1 MKKKKKLFLIIGFT
15 FFSIMMMTLIGSSF
29 YFQTHFYK
37 GTVINEIDLSYE
49 TVEEAASELSS
60 KIASYTLEIEERGD
74 KKEQLKA
81 SDIGLRLISDDI
93 IEKLKQEQNSQFWL
107 SSFIKPNETKLKIDI
122 TFDERLLN
130 DHMSTLSCLHS
141 ENVIEPQSAYLE
153 YLDGSGYNIVPEVDG
168 NKIKE
173 DIFYASLVEAT
184 LTGKSTLNLEEI
196 DAYEKPLY
204 VSTSQKII
212 DAQSVLNKYVTS
224 SITYEYNGGS
234 AVVDSSQISEWLT
247 VNENFDITLDSEK
260 VASFVA
266 ELASHYNTRG
276 IKRNFTT
283 SLGTTATVKGG
294 DYGFRVN
301 QTAEVNLLISK
312 IQEGQIENR
321 KPEFTQKAL
330 SSGKNDI
337 GNTYMEINLTA
348 QHAWYYKNGK
358 LIADGDIVTGDVTK
372 GTTTPSGTYSLKY
385 KEKDAVLVG
394 EDYSSDVSFWMPF
407 NGDVG
412 FHDAPWRTTFG
423 KDIYLKNG
431 SHGCVNAPYAFAQ
444 AVFANISPGTPVV
457 CYR

>member
-15 FFSIMMMTLIGSSF
+15 FFTSMILILIGSSV

-49 TVEEAASELSS
+49 TVEEAATELSS
-60 KIASYTLEIEERGD
+60 KIASYTLDIEERGD
-74 KKEQLKA
+74 KKERLTA
-81 SDIGLRLISDDI
+81 ADIGLKLISDDI
-93 IEKLKQEQNSQFWL
+93 IGKLKAEQNAQFWL
-107 SSFIKPNETKLKIDI
+107 SSMIKPDDSKLKIDI

-130 DHMSTLSCLHS
+130 DKMSTLSCLQN
-141 ENVIEPQSAYLE
+141 ENVIEPKSAYLE
-153 YLDGSGYNIVPEVDG
+153 YKDGSGYSIVPEEPG

-173 DIFYASLVEAT
+173 DQFYAALVEAI
-184 LTGKSTLNLEEI
+184 LSGKSTINLESI
-196 DAYEKPLY
+196 DGYEKPLY
-204 VSTSQKII
+204 GSTSQKVI
-212 DAQSVLNKYVTS
+212 DAQALLNKYVLS

-234 AVVDSSQISEWLT
+234 KVVDGSLITQWLT
-247 VNENFDITLDSEK
+247 IDENFDITLDSEK
-260 VASFVA
+260 VKGFVA
-266 ELASHYNTRG
+266 ELATHYNTRG
-276 IKRNFTT
+276 AKRNFVT
-283 SLGTTATVKGG
+283 SLGTTVAVKGG

-301 QTAEVNLLISK
+301 QAAEVDLLIAK

-321 KPEFTQKAL
+321 KPEFAQKAL
-330 SSGKNDI
+330 SSGNNDI
-337 GNTYMEINLTA
+337 GNTYLEINLTA
-348 QHAWYYKNGK
+348 QHAWFYKNGK
-358 LIADGDIVTGDVTK
+358 LISESDVVTGDVAK
-372 GTTTPSGTYSLKY
+372 GTTTPSGIYSLKY
-385 KEKDAVLVG
+385 KKKDAVLVG

-412 FHDAPWRTTFG
+412 LHDAPWRTKFG

>member
-1 MKKKKKLFLIIGFT
+1 MKQKKKLILIIGFA
-15 FFSIMMMTLIGSSF
+15 FLSVMMVALVSSSI
-29 YFQTHFYK
+29 YFQSHFYK

-49 TVEEAASELSS
+49 TIEEAASELSS

-74 KKEQLKA
+74 QKEQLKA
-81 SDIGLRLISDDI
+81 SDIGLRLISDDV
-93 IEKLKQEQNSQFWL
+93 IEKLKEEQNSQFWF
-107 SSFIKPNETKLKIDI
+107 SSLIKPSETNLKIDI

-130 DHMSTLSCLHS
+130 DKMSTLSCLQS
-141 ENVIEPQSAYLE
+141 ENVIEPASAYLE
-153 YLDGSGYNIVPEVDG
+153 YVDGSGYHIVPEVDG

-173 DIFYASLVEAT
+173 DIFYTSLVEAI
-184 LTGKSTLNLEEI
+184 LNGKSTLNLESV
-196 DAYEKPLY
+196 DGYEKPLY
-204 VSTSQKII
+204 VSTSQKIV
-212 DAQSVLNKYVTS
+212 DVQSVLNKYVATS
-224 SITYEYNGGS
+224 VTYEYNGGS
-234 AVVDSSQISEWLT
+234 KTVDGSLISQWLT
-247 VNENFDITLDSEK
+247 IDENFDITLDSEK
-260 VASFVA
+260 ATSFVA
-266 ELASHYNTRG
+266 ELASRYNTRG

-294 DYGFRVN
+294 DYGYKVN

-312 IQEGQIENR
+312 IQEGQVENR
-321 KPEFTQKAL
+321 RPEFTQKAL
-330 SSGKNDI
+330 SSGKNDL
-337 GNTYMEINLTA
+337 GNTYLEINLTA

-358 LIADGDIVTGDVTK
+358 LIADGDVVTGDAAK
-372 GTTTPSGTYSLKY
+372 GRTTPSGTYSLKY

-444 AVFANISPGTPVV
+444 AVFANISAGTPVI

>member
-15 FFSIMMMTLIGSSF
+15 FFTSMMLLLIGSSV

-49 TVEEAASELSS
+49 TVEEAATELSS
-60 KIASYTLEIEERGD
+60 KIASYTLDIEERGE
-74 KKEQLKA
+74 KKERLTA
-81 SDIGLRLISDDI
+81 ADIGLKLISDDI
-93 IEKLKQEQNSQFWL
+93 IGKLKAEQNAQFWL
-107 SSFIKPNETKLKIDI
+107 SSMIKPSDTKLKIDI

-130 DHMSTLSCLHS
+130 DKMSTLSCLQS
-141 ENVIEPQSAYLE
+141 ENVIEPKSAYLE
-153 YLDGSGYNIVPEVDG
+153 YKDGIGYSIVPEVPG

-173 DIFYASLVEAT
+173 DQFYAALVEAI
-184 LTGKSTLNLEEI
+184 LNGKSTINLESI
-196 DAYEKPLY
+196 DGYEKPLY
-204 VSTSQKII
+204 SSTSQKVI
-212 DAQSVLNKYVTS
+212 DAQSVLNKYVLS

-234 AVVDSSQISEWLT
+234 KVVDGSLITQWLT
-247 VNENFDITLDSEK
+247 IDENFDITLDSEK
-260 VASFVA
+260 VKGFVA
-266 ELASHYNTRG
+266 ELATHYNTRG
-276 IKRNFTT
+276 AKRNFVT
-283 SLGTTATVKGG
+283 SLGTTVAVKGG

-301 QTAEVNLLISK
+301 QAAEVDLLIAK

-321 KPEFTQKAL
+321 KPEFAQKAL
-330 SSGKNDI
+330 SSGNNDI
-337 GNTYMEINLTA
+337 GSTYLEINLTA
-348 QHAWYYKNGK
+348 QHAWFYKNGK
-358 LIADGDIVTGDVTK
+358 LISEGDVVTGDVAK
-372 GTTTPSGTYSLKY
+372 GTTTPSGIYSLKY
-385 KEKDAVLVG
+385 KKKDAVLVG

-412 FHDAPWRTTFG
+412 FHDAPWRTKFG

>member
-130 DHMSTLSCLHS
+130 DHMSTLSCLQS

-173 DIFYASLVEAT
+173 DIFYASLVEAI

-276 IKRNFTT
+276 IKRSFTT

>member
-1 MKKKKKLFLIIGFT
+1 MKKKKKLFLILSFT
-15 FFSIMMMTLIGSSF
+15 FFSILLMILIGSSV
-29 YFQTHFYK
+29 YFQSHFYR
-37 GTVINEIDLSYE
+37 GTVINEIDLTNK
-49 TVEEAASELSS
+49 TVVEAALELSS
-60 KIASYTLEIEERGD
+60 EVESYTLEIVERGD
-74 KKEQLKA
+74 KKEMLKA

-93 IEKLKQEQNSQFWL
+93 ILKLKEEQNAQFWL
-107 SSFIKPNETKLKIDI
+107 SSFIKPNDTKLKIDI

-130 DHMSTLSCLHS
+130 DHMSTLSCLQS
-141 ENVIEPQSAYLE
+141 ENVIEPESAYLE
-153 YLDGSGYNIVPEVDG
+153 YVDGKGYNIVPEIPG

-173 DIFYASLVEAT
+173 DLFYASLVEAI
-184 LTGKSTLNLEEI
+184 LSGKSTINLEEI
-196 DAYEKPLY
+196 DGYEKPLY
-204 VSTSQKII
+204 TSTSQKII
-212 DAQSVLNKYVTS
+212 DAQSVLNKYVMS

-234 AVVDSSQISEWLT
+234 KVVDGSLISTWLT
-247 VNENFDITLDSEK
+247 IDENFDITLDSEK
-260 VASFVA
+260 ATSFVA

-276 IKRNFTT
+276 TKRTFTT
-283 SLGTTATVKGG
+283 SLGTTASVKGG
-294 DYGFRVN
+294 DYGWRVN
-301 QTAEVNLLISK
+301 QTAEVDLLISK
-312 IQEGQIENR
+312 IQEGQVENR
-321 KPEFTQKAL
+321 RPEFSQKAL

-337 GNTYMEINLTA
+337 GNTYLEINLTA

-358 LIADGDIVTGDVTK
+358 LITDGDIVTGDVAK

-444 AVFANISPGTPVV
+444 AVFANISPGTPVI

>member
-1 MKKKKKLFLIIGFT
+1 MKKKKKLFLILSFT
-15 FFSIMMMTLIGSSF
+15 FFSILLMTIISSSL
-29 YFQTHFYK
+29 YFQSHFYK
-37 GTVINEIDLSYE
+37 GTVINEIDLSYK
-49 TVEEAASELSS
+49 TVEEAALELSS
-60 KIASYTLEIEERGD
+60 KVESYALEIEERGD
-74 KKEQLKA
+74 KKETIKA

-93 IEKLKQEQNSQFWL
+93 ILKLKEEQNAQYWL
-107 SSFIKPNETKLKIDI
+107 SSFITPRETNLEIDI

-130 DHMSTLSCLHS
+130 DKMSTLTCLQS
-141 ENVIEPQSAYLE
+141 ENVIEPKSAYLE
-153 YLDGSGYNIVPEVDG
+153 YVDGSGYHIVSEIPG
-168 NKIKE
+168 SKIKE
-173 DIFYASLVEAT
+173 DLFYASLVEAI
-184 LTGKSTLNLEEI
+184 LSGKSTINLEAM
-196 DAYEKPLY
+196 DGYEKPLY
-204 VSTSQKII
+204 VSTSQKIV
-212 DAQSVLNKYVTS
+212 DAQSVLNKYVMT

-234 AVVDSSQISEWLT
+234 EVVDGSLISTWLT
-247 VNENFDITLDSEK
+247 TDENFDITLDTEK
-260 VASFVA
+260 VTSFVA
-266 ELASHYNTRG
+266 ELAIHYNTRG
-276 IKRNFTT
+276 TKRNFAT

-294 DYGFRVN
+294 DYGWRVN
-301 QTAEVNLLISK
+301 QTTEVDLLIAK
-312 IQEGQIENR
+312 IREGQVENR
-321 KPEFTQKAL
+321 RPEFSQKAL
-330 SSGKNDI
+330 STGKNDI
-337 GNTYMEINLTA
+337 GNTYLEINLTA

-358 LIADGDIVTGDVTK
+358 LIAEGDIVTGDVAK

>member
-130 DHMSTLSCLHS
+130 DHMSTLSCLQS

-184 LTGKSTLNLEEI
+184 LTGKSTLNL
-196 DAYEKPLY
+196 
-204 VSTSQKII
+204 
-212 DAQSVLNKYVTS
+212 
-224 SITYEYNGGS
+224 
-234 AVVDSSQISEWLT
+234 
-247 VNENFDITLDSEK
+247 
-260 VASFVA
+260 
-266 ELASHYNTRG
+266 
-276 IKRNFTT
+276 
-283 SLGTTATVKGG
+283 
-294 DYGFRVN
+294 
-301 QTAEVNLLISK
+301 
-312 IQEGQIENR
+312 
-321 KPEFTQKAL
+321 
-330 SSGKNDI
+330 
-337 GNTYMEINLTA
+337 
-348 QHAWYYKNGK
+348 
-358 LIADGDIVTGDVTK
+358 
-372 GTTTPSGTYSLKY
+372 
-385 KEKDAVLVG
+385 
-394 EDYSSDVSFWMPF
+394 
-407 NGDVG
+407 
-412 FHDAPWRTTFG
+412 
-423 KDIYLKNG
+423 
-431 SHGCVNAPYAFAQ
+431 
-444 AVFANISPGTPVV
+444 
-457 CYR
+457 